1 MHTRGAEADKRESVR
16 TMRAM
21 MCGVGPV
28 QKERREQ
35 RERGLRG
42 AGSAARRLIE
52 HAGLAGGLAGLSAAR
67 ACCRGVGPSSTV
79 HWAGSGCG
87 TRAVGAHVE
96 RAASRQR
103 RLGRVNWWLINGGQK
118 LQVSSLRVKLDE
130 STGWVGVWVPKGHL
144 IKQKNGA
151 RTKSKNPN
159 SAAPRFSRLYPPCSS
174 VRPS

>member
-1 MHTRGAEADKRESVR
+1 
-16 TMRAM
+16 M

-52 HAGLAGGLAGLSAAR
+52 HAGLAGGLAGLNAAR

-118 LQVSSLRVKLDE
+118 LRVSSLRVQLTVFK
-130 STGWVGVWVPKGHL
+130 GWVGV
-144 IKQKNGA
+144 
-151 RTKSKNPN
+151 
-159 SAAPRFSRLYPPCSS
+159 YSS
-174 VRPS
+174 